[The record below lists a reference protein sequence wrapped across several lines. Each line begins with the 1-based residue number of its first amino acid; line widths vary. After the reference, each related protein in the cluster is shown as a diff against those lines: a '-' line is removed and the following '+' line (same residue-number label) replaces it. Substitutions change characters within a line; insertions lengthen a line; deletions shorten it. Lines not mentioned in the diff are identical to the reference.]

1 MALAARHAIAAS
13 YGFREYVAAGGLMS
27 YGTSITDSYRQAGI
41 YIGRILKGEKP
52 ADLPVVQPTKFE
64 LVINLKTAKALGLTV
79 PPSCSRR
86 RRGDRMIR
94 RREFITLLGG
104 AAAWPLGGGAAA
116 HTEPTLMTRLY
127 TFTISHFAEKARW
140 SLDYKGIHY
149 QEKRLVP
156 GSHVP
161 IIKRIAPST
170 FVPVLQDAGRIIQ
183 GSSAIIDYVDEHSP
197 EPPLTPAD
205 PSERQRTLELERW
218 LDCEFGERVR
228 RVFYFHA
235 LNHRDL
241 AILLFNQGGP
251 WWGRLF
257 CRVGF
262 RMIAN
267 RIRQM
272 YAITAEN
279 VALDMDRVT
288 AAYERL
294 DTLLENRRYLV
305 GDRFSR
311 ADLTLAALAAP
322 TWRPPE
328 HSTYWPPDEL
338 YPHEIIAFRARFAKT
353 RTREHVLRMYRE
365 HRLPKLDA
373 AHSSMTCAAPPLGPL
388 AA

>member
-1 MALAARHAIAAS
+1 
-13 YGFREYVAAGGLMS
+13 VAAIGGDA
-27 YGTSITDSYRQAGI
+27 T
-41 YIGRILKGEKP
+41 
-52 ADLPVVQPTKFE
+52 
-64 LVINLKTAKALGLTV
+64 
-79 PPSCSRR
+79 
-86 RRGDRMIR
+86 
-94 RREFITLLGG
+94 
-104 AAAWPLGGGAAA
+104 A

-241 AILLFNQGGP
+241 AIPLFNQGGP

-322 TWRPPE
+322 TWRPRE

-338 YPHEIIAFRARFAKT
+338 YPHEITAFRARFAKT

-373 AHSSMTCAAPPLGPL
+373 AHSNMTCAAPPLGPF

>member
-1 MALAARHAIAAS
+1 
-13 YGFREYVAAGGLMS
+13 
-27 YGTSITDSYRQAGI
+27 
-41 YIGRILKGEKP
+41 
-52 ADLPVVQPTKFE
+52 
-64 LVINLKTAKALGLTV
+64 
-79 PPSCSRR
+79 
-86 RRGDRMIR
+86 
-94 RREFITLLGG
+94 
-104 AAAWPLGGGAAA
+104 
-116 HTEPTLMTRLY
+116 MTRLY

-161 IIKRIAPST
+161 IIKRVAPST

-205 PSERQRTLELERW
+205 PSERQRTLEFERW

-228 RVFYFHA
+228 RIFYFHA

-288 AAYERL
+288 AVYERL

-328 HSTYWPPDEL
+328 HPTYWPPDEL
-338 YPHEIIAFRARFAKT
+338 YPHEITAFRARFA
-353 RTREHVLRMYRE
+353 
-365 HRLPKLDA
+365 
-373 AHSSMTCAAPPLGPL
+373 
-388 AA
+388 

>member
-1 MALAARHAIAAS
+1 
-13 YGFREYVAAGGLMS
+13 
-27 YGTSITDSYRQAGI
+27 
-41 YIGRILKGEKP
+41 
-52 ADLPVVQPTKFE
+52 
-64 LVINLKTAKALGLTV
+64 
-79 PPSCSRR
+79 
-86 RRGDRMIR
+86 
-94 RREFITLLGG
+94 
-104 AAAWPLGGGAAA
+104 
-116 HTEPTLMTRLY
+116 MTRLY

-156 GSHVP
+156 GLHVP

-235 LNHRDL
+235 LNHPDL
-241 AILLFNQGGP
+241 AIPLFNQGGP

-288 AAYERL
+288 VAYERL

-328 HSTYWPPDEL
+328 HPTYWPPDEL
-338 YPHEIIAFRARFAKT
+338 YPHEITAFRDRFAKT

-365 HRLPKLDA
+365 HRLPKLDT
-373 AHSSMTCAAPPLGPL
+373 AHSNKTCAAPPLGRKSRS
-388 AA
+388 AAVLDVCYPFGRKHGGSEQ

>member
-1 MALAARHAIAAS
+1 
-13 YGFREYVAAGGLMS
+13 
-27 YGTSITDSYRQAGI
+27 
-41 YIGRILKGEKP
+41 
-52 ADLPVVQPTKFE
+52 
-64 LVINLKTAKALGLTV
+64 
-79 PPSCSRR
+79 
-86 RRGDRMIR
+86 
-94 RREFITLLGG
+94 
-104 AAAWPLGGGAAA
+104 
-116 HTEPTLMTRLY
+116 MTRLY

-140 SLDYKGIHY
+140 SLDYKGIRY

-161 IIKRIAPST
+161 IVKRIAPST

-228 RVFYFHA
+228 RVFYYHA
-235 LNHRDL
+235 LDHRDL
-241 AILLFNQGGP
+241 AISLFNQGGP

-262 RMIAN
+262 HMIAN

-272 YAITAEN
+272 YEITAEN
-279 VALDMDRVT
+279 VALDVDRVT

-328 HSTYWPPDEL
+328 HPTYWPPDEL
-338 YPHEIIAFRARFAKT
+338 YPQRIEAFRARFAKT

-365 HRLPKLDA
+365 HRLPKLGASAGTDA
-373 AHSSMTCAAPPLGPL
+373 P
-388 AA
+388 

>member
-1 MALAARHAIAAS
+1 
-13 YGFREYVAAGGLMS
+13 
-27 YGTSITDSYRQAGI
+27 
-41 YIGRILKGEKP
+41 
-52 ADLPVVQPTKFE
+52 
-64 LVINLKTAKALGLTV
+64 
-79 PPSCSRR
+79 
-86 RRGDRMIR
+86 
-94 RREFITLLGG
+94 
-104 AAAWPLGGGAAA
+104 
-116 HTEPTLMTRLY
+116 MTRLY

-205 PSERQRTLELERW
+205 PSERQRALELERW

-241 AILLFNQGGP
+241 AIPLFNQGGP

-328 HSTYWPPDEL
+328 HSTIGHRMSSIRTKSQPSGLVSRRRAPANTCCVCIVSTAYRSLTPP
-338 YPHEIIAFRARFAKT
+338 IVA
-353 RTREHVLRMYRE
+353 
-365 HRLPKLDA
+365 
-373 AHSSMTCAAPPLGPL
+373 
-388 AA
+388 